1 MKAATF
7 PLDTIT
13 HDPQAP
19 VGTGAVSDDAL
30 LRPAAE
36 TQAWKEAWRRVIDDK
51 LIEWGLHPKA
61 LEEDDLIA
69 PTTRA
74 VQVAGEIAI
83 EMRNAGEPAPKRV
96 VPDRDGSIAFER
108 WEGNETVTI
117 MVSEDGAIEVLR
129 WIGSKIIAS
138 QQIG

>member
-13 HDPQAP
+13 HDPQTP

-30 LRPAAE
+30 LQPVAE

-51 LIEWGLHPKA
+51 LIEWGRNPEA
-61 LEEDDLIA
+61 LEEDDLIP
-69 PTTRA
+69 PTARA

-96 VPDRDGSIAFER
+96 VPDRDGGIAFER
-108 WEGNETVTI
+108 WEGDETVTI
-117 MVSEDGAIEVLR
+117 MVSEDGAIEVIM
-129 WIGSKIIAS
+129 WVGSKIITS
-138 QQIG
+138 RRIG